1 VFTIL
6 SNLRLLERWE
16 RSGVSG
22 TSLYASSCGE
32 ILRQLRNSDLVIIN
46 GLEMTLKLCEL
57 FAVAPWLRR
66 PLVAV
71 DVVLRKPESVKS
83 WLSAAMTRQLLRK
96 VEYFLHYFRD
106 LSGYKEYFD
115 VGPERSG
122 YVPFKPNLR
131 YRVEARPNAKGE
143 YVLCLGYSMRDYET
157 FFKAV
162 GKLGYPAAIAAP
174 NFAELRRHYSRFP
187 RSLSE
192 VPANVRLLP
201 DDGSQESLV
210 RILSGAKLVV
220 LPILKSSLCASGIG
234 ICLNSMMLGK
244 CVLISRGPGGSDVLT
259 DEALFFEPDADDL
272 AAAMQRAY
280 ENDELRK
287 DTAARG
293 HAYALSLGGEPELYE
308 RVLTAAAHWY
318 THRRCSR
325 GVAMAGDI
333 PLNSSSYSQGARA
346 LAGENGRLAPVSS
359 SGVHSCH

>member
-1 VFTIL
+1 MFSIV
-6 SNLRLLERWE
+6 SNLRLPARWE

-96 VEYFLHYFRD
+96 VDYFLHYFRD
-106 LSGYKEYFD
+106 LSGYRKYFD

-131 YRVEARPNAKGE
+131 YRVEAKPDADGE
-143 YVLCLGYSMRDYET
+143 YVLCLGYSMRDYKT

-174 NFAELRRHYSRFP
+174 NFAELCRHYSRFP

-192 VPANVRLLP
+192 VPANVRLLA

-210 RILSGAKLVV
+210 RMLRGAKMVV
-220 LPILKSSLCASGIG
+220 LPIVKSSLCASGIG
-234 ICLNSMMLGK
+234 ICLNSMFLGK
-244 CVLISRGPGGSDVLT
+244 CVLISRGPGASDVLT
-259 DEALFFEPDADDL
+259 HQALFFEPEDTHDL
-272 AAAMQRAY
+272 AAEIRRAWDG
-280 ENDELRK
+280 EELRNT
-287 DTAARG
+287 TAACG

-308 RVLTAAAHWY
+308 RVLTAAVQWHAHK
-318 THRRCSR
+318 RCSR
-325 GVAMAGDI
+325 KTLVA
-333 PLNSSSYSQGARA
+333 LQSQ
-346 LAGENGRLAPVSS
+346 
-359 SGVHSCH
+359 